1 MRRRKAP
8 KRKVLPDPMFKS
20 ILATKFINSLMKRG
34 KKSVAEGIFYSALE
48 EIDKKM
54 DESGYDVF
62 EKAIRNIEPLLEVR
76 SRRVGGSTYQVPV
89 EVRPVRRQALAIRWV
104 LTYARTRN
112 DRNMSQK
119 LVNELIAAYN
129 KEGGAFKKKEDVHR
143 MAEANKAFAHFRW

>member
-89 EVRPVRRQALAIRWV
+89 EVRPIRRQALAIRWV
-104 LTYARTRN
+104 LQYARSRN